1 MGQLPAAS
9 AAGEPAPIQVRQVVL
24 SNLSLAFKSFFSLL
38 FSGKLPEDV
47 QIALNLTRR
56 VVMPST
62 PKPAAPAAEAPKPA
76 GATAQAADGAIQ
88 ILAILQREARLIDF
102 LEEDIA
108 PYTDEQ
114 VGAAVRDIHKNS
126 RAALERH
133 ISLKPVVDGVEGAN
147 TNLASAGLDAKDTTR
162 LRIVGQVPADGK
174 VEAGLLRHR
183 GWRVEKIDL
192 PATPMGKKASILAP
206 AEIEVE

>member
-1 MGQLPAAS
+1 M
-9 AAGEPAPIQVRQVVL
+9 
-24 SNLSLAFKSFFSLL
+24 SNFSLAFKSFLSLL

-56 VVMPST
+56 VVMPAGSAAAAL
-62 PKPAAPAAEAPKPA
+62 KPAASAEAPKA
-76 GATAQAADGAIQ
+76 VESAKAADGAVQ

-114 VGAAVRDIHKNS
+114 VGAAVRDIHRNS
-126 RAALERH
+126 RAALQRH
-133 ISLKPVVDGVEGAN
+133 VTLKPVVDGVEGTN
-147 TNLASAGLDAKDTTR
+147 TNLSSAGLDAKDTTR
-162 LRIVGQVPADGK
+162 LRIVGKVPADGK
-174 VEAGLLRHR
+174 VDSGVLRHR
-183 GWRVEKIDL
+183 GWRVDKIDL
-192 PATPMGKKASILAP
+192 PNTPMGKKAAILAP

>member
-1 MGQLPAAS
+1 M
-9 AAGEPAPIQVRQVVL
+9 

-47 QIALNLTRR
+47 LIALNLTRR
-56 VVMPST
+56 VVMPQAS
-62 PKPAAPAAEAPKPA
+62 KPAAAAAPAEATKA
-76 GATAQAADGAIQ
+76 IESAKASDGALQ

-102 LEEDIA
+102 LEEDIG

-133 ISLKPVVDGVEGAN
+133 VTLKPIVDGVEGTN
-147 TNLASAGLDAKDTTR
+147 TNLANAGLDPKDTTR
-162 LRIVGQVPADGK
+162 LRIVGKVPADGK
-174 VEAGLLRHR
+174 VDSGLLRHR

-192 PATPMGKKASILAP
+192 PTTPMGKKAAILAP

>member
-1 MGQLPAAS
+1 M
-9 AAGEPAPIQVRQVVL
+9 

-56 VVMPST
+56 IVT
-62 PKPAAPAAEAPKPA
+62 PGNAKPAETAAAAAAKPA
-76 GATAQAADGAIQ
+76 PVVESAKATDGAVQ
-88 ILAILQREARLIDF
+88 ILAILQREARLVDF
-102 LEEDIA
+102 LEEDIT

-126 RAALERH
+126 RAALQRH
-133 ISLKPVVDGVEGAN
+133 VVLRPVVDGVEGTN

-162 LRIVGQVPADGK
+162 LRIVGNVPADGK
-174 VEAGLLRHR
+174 VEAGVLRHR
-183 GWRVEKIDL
+183 GWRVDKVDL
-192 PATPMGKKASILAP
+192 PATPMGKKAAILAP

>member
-1 MGQLPAAS
+1 M
-9 AAGEPAPIQVRQVVL
+9 

-56 VVMPST
+56 IVTPST
-62 PKPAAPAAEAPKPA
+62 PKPNEPAAAKPAAAPADSGPK
-76 GATAQAADGAIQ
+76 AADGAVQ
-88 ILAILQREARLIDF
+88 ILAILQRDARLIDF
-102 LEEDIA
+102 LNEDIA

-114 VGAAVRDIHKNS
+114 IGAAVRDIHKNS

-133 ISLKPVVDGVEGAN
+133 VRLVPVVDGVEGTN
-147 TNLASAGLDAKDTTR
+147 TNLASAGLDSKDTTR
-162 LRIVGQVPADGK
+162 LRIVGKVPADGK
-174 VEAGLLRHR
+174 VEAGMLRHR
-183 GWRVEKIDL
+183 GWKVEKIDL
-192 PATPMGKKASILAP
+192 PPTPQGKKAAILAP

>member
-1 MGQLPAAS
+1 
-9 AAGEPAPIQVRQVVL
+9 L

-47 QIALNLTRR
+47 MIALNLTRR
-56 VVMPST
+56 VVSPT
-62 PKPAAPAAEAPKPA
+62 PAAAAPPPKPVDSAKP
-76 GATAQAADGAIQ
+76 TDGAVQ

-108 PYTDEQ
+108 PYSDEQ
-114 VGAAVRDIHKNS
+114 IGAAVRDIHKNS

-133 ISLKPVVDGVEGAN
+133 ISLKPVVDGVEGTN
-147 TNLASAGLDAKDTTR
+147 TTLSSSGLDAKDTVR
-162 LRIVGQVPADGK
+162 LRIVGKVPADGK
-174 VEAGLLRHR
+174 VEAGILRHR
-183 GWRVEKIDL
+183 GWKVEKIEL
-192 PATPMGKKASILAP
+192 PSTPMGKKATILAP

>member
-1 MGQLPAAS
+1 M
-9 AAGEPAPIQVRQVVL
+9 
-24 SNLSLAFKSFFSLL
+24 SNFSLAFKSFFSLL

-56 VVMPST
+56 IVT
-62 PKPAAPAAEAPKPA
+62 PGNAKPAEAAAAAKPA
-76 GATAQAADGAIQ
+76 PVVEAAKAADGAVQ

-102 LEEDIA
+102 LEEDIT

-126 RAALERH
+126 RAALARH
-133 ISLKPVVDGVEGAN
+133 VALRPVVDGVEGTN

-162 LRIVGQVPADGK
+162 LRIVGNVPADGK
-174 VEAGLLRHR
+174 VEAGVLRHR
-183 GWRVEKIDL
+183 GWRVEKVDL
-192 PATPMGKKASILAP
+192 PATPMGKKAAILAP

>member
-1 MGQLPAAS
+1 
-9 AAGEPAPIQVRQVVL
+9 L

-47 QIALNLTRR
+47 LIALNLTRR
-56 VVMPST
+56 VVMATGAGAAASKPAATAES
-62 PKPAAPAAEAPKPA
+62 PKPAAPEGPKPA
-76 GATAQAADGAIQ
+76 DGAVQ

-126 RAALERH
+126 RAALDRH
-133 ISLKPVVDGVEGAN
+133 VILKPVVDGVEGTN
-147 TNLASAGLDAKDTTR
+147 TNLASAGLDAKDTVR
-162 LRIVGQVPADGK
+162 LRIVGKVPADGK
-174 VEAGLLRHR
+174 VEAGVLRHR
-183 GWRVEKIDL
+183 GWRVEKVDL
-192 PATPMGKKASILAP
+192 PNTPMGKKAAILAP

>member
-1 MGQLPAAS
+1 M
-9 AAGEPAPIQVRQVVL
+9 
-24 SNLSLAFKSFFSLL
+24 SNLTLAFKSFFSLL

-56 VVMPST
+56 VVTP
-62 PKPAAPAAEAPKPA
+62 PKPAESAAPPKPA
-76 GATAQAADGAIQ
+76 ESAKAADGAVQ

-126 RAALERH
+126 RAALDRH
-133 ISLKPVVDGVEGAN
+133 VALKPVVDGVEGTN

-162 LRIVGQVPADGK
+162 LRIVGKVPADGK
-174 VEAGLLRHR
+174 VDAGILRHR

-192 PATPMGKKASILAP
+192 PTTPMGKKATILAP

>member
-1 MGQLPAAS
+1 MS
-9 AAGEPAPIQVRQVVL
+9 K
-24 SNLSLAFKSFFSLL
+24 LSLAFKSFFSLL

-47 QIALNLTRR
+47 LIALNLTRR
-56 VVMPST
+56 VVMPQAS
-62 PKPAAPAAEAPKPA
+62 KPAAAAAAPAEAAKA
-76 GATAQAADGAIQ
+76 IESAKASDGAVQ

-102 LEEDIA
+102 LEEDIG

-126 RAALERH
+126 RAALERLVT
-133 ISLKPVVDGVEGAN
+133 LKPVVDGVEGTN

-162 LRIVGQVPADGK
+162 LRIVGKVPADGK
-174 VEAGLLRHR
+174 VDSGLLRHR

-192 PATPMGKKASILAP
+192 PATPMGKKAAILAP

>member
-1 MGQLPAAS
+1 M
-9 AAGEPAPIQVRQVVL
+9 

-56 VVMPST
+56 IVT
-62 PKPAAPAAEAPKPA
+62 PTGAAKPAAEAAAAVPKA
-76 GATAQAADGAIQ
+76 VESAKAADGAVQ
-88 ILAILQREARLIDF
+88 ILSILQREARLIDF

-108 PYTDEQ
+108 AYSDEQ

-133 ISLKPVVDGVEGAN
+133 VKLAPVVDGVEGTN
-147 TNLASAGLDAKDTTR
+147 TNLASAGLDAKDTLR
-162 LRIVGQVPADGK
+162 LRIVGKVPADGK
-174 VEAGLLRHR
+174 VDAGILRHR
-183 GWRVEKIDL
+183 GWRVEKVDL
-192 PATPMGKKASILAP
+192 PATPMGKKATILAP

>member
-1 MGQLPAAS
+1 MS
-9 AAGEPAPIQVRQVVL
+9 K
-24 SNLSLAFKSFFSLL
+24 LSLAFKSFFSLL

-47 QIALNLTRR
+47 LIALNLTRR
-56 VVMPST
+56 VVMPQAS
-62 PKPAAPAAEAPKPA
+62 KPAAAAAAPAEAAKA
-76 GATAQAADGAIQ
+76 IESAKASDGAVQ

-126 RAALERH
+126 RAALQRH
-133 ISLKPVVDGVEGAN
+133 VTLKPVVDGVEGTN
-147 TNLASAGLDAKDTTR
+147 TNLASAGLDANDTTR
-162 LRIVGQVPADGK
+162 LRIVGKVPADGK
-174 VEAGLLRHR
+174 VDSGVLRHR
-183 GWRVEKIDL
+183 GWRVDKIDL
-192 PATPMGKKASILAP
+192 PTTPMGKKAAILAP

>member
-1 MGQLPAAS
+1 M
-9 AAGEPAPIQVRQVVL
+9 

-56 VVMPST
+56 IVT
-62 PKPAAPAAEAPKPA
+62 PTGAAAKPAEPAAAAKAIESAK
-76 GATAQAADGAIQ
+76 AADGAVQ
-88 ILAILQREARLIDF
+88 ILSILQREARLIDF

-108 PYTDEQ
+108 AYSDEQ

-133 ISLKPVVDGVEGAN
+133 ISLRPVVDGVEGTN
-147 TNLASAGLDAKDTTR
+147 TNLASAGLDAKDTLR
-162 LRIVGQVPADGK
+162 LRIVGKVPADGK
-174 VEAGLLRHR
+174 VDSGVLRHR
-183 GWRVEKIDL
+183 GWRVEKVDL
-192 PATPMGKKASILAP
+192 PATPMGKKATILAP

>member
-1 MGQLPAAS
+1 M
-9 AAGEPAPIQVRQVVL
+9 

-56 VVMPST
+56 IVTPST
-62 PKPAAPAAEAPKPA
+62 PKPNDPAAAAAAGKPAAAAPPAESSGPKPA
-76 GATAQAADGAIQ
+76 DGAVQ
-88 ILAILQREARLIDF
+88 ILSILQRDARLIDF
-102 LEEDIA
+102 LNEDIA

-114 VGAAVRDIHKNS
+114 IGAAVRDIHKNS

-133 ISLKPVVDGVEGAN
+133 VKLAPVVDGVEGTN

-162 LRIVGQVPADGK
+162 LRIVGKVPADGK
-174 VEAGLLRHR
+174 VEAGMLRHR
-183 GWRVEKIDL
+183 GWKVEKVDL
-192 PATPMGKKASILAP
+192 PPTPQGKKAAILAP

>member
-1 MGQLPAAS
+1 MS
-9 AAGEPAPIQVRQVVL
+9 K
-24 SNLSLAFKSFFSLL
+24 LSLAFKSFFSLL

-47 QIALNLTRR
+47 LIALNLTRR
-56 VVMPST
+56 VVMPQAS
-62 PKPAAPAAEAPKPA
+62 KPAAAAAPAEAAKA
-76 GATAQAADGAIQ
+76 IESAKASDGAVQ

-102 LEEDIA
+102 LEEDIG

-133 ISLKPVVDGVEGAN
+133 VTLKPVVDGVEGTN

-162 LRIVGQVPADGK
+162 LRIVGKVPADGK
-174 VEAGLLRHR
+174 VDSGLLRHR

-192 PATPMGKKASILAP
+192 PATPMGKKAAILAP

>member
-1 MGQLPAAS
+1 M
-9 AAGEPAPIQVRQVVL
+9 

-56 VVMPST
+56 IVTPSAS
-62 PKPAAPAAEAPKPA
+62 KPGEAAAPAAAAAKPAASAASDSLPKP
-76 GATAQAADGAIQ
+76 GDGAVQ
-88 ILAILQREARLIDF
+88 ILAILQRDARLIDF
-102 LEEDIA
+102 LNEDIA

-133 ISLKPVVDGVEGAN
+133 IKLTPVVDGVEGTN
-147 TNLASAGLDAKDTTR
+147 TSLASAGLDAKDTAR
-162 LRIVGQVPADGK
+162 LRIVGKVPADGK
-174 VEAGLLRHR
+174 VEGGMLRHR
-183 GWRVEKIDL
+183 GWKVEKVDL
-192 PATPMGKKASILAP
+192 PPTPQGKKALILAP

>member
-1 MGQLPAAS
+1 M
-9 AAGEPAPIQVRQVVL
+9 

-56 VVMPST
+56 VVMPAGAT
-62 PKPAAPAAEAPKPA
+62 APKPAAAEAAKPPTSE
-76 GATAQAADGAIQ
+76 GAKPADGAVQ

-133 ISLKPVVDGVEGAN
+133 VTLKPVVDGVEGTN
-147 TNLASAGLDAKDTTR
+147 TNLASAGLDAKDTVR
-162 LRIVGQVPADGK
+162 LRIVGKVPADGK
-174 VEAGLLRHR
+174 VDAGVLRHR

-192 PATPMGKKASILAP
+192 PTTPMGKKAAILAP